1 MICGCNT
8 ESEDQKQ
15 EFVCR
20 KPPLP
25 PLPLDE
31 QRKCDSLKFIAYIEM
46 DRGAMTIA
54 CNDTITDNERY
65 KRFVSILTNVFGF
78 NYFRLYD
85 VGFNTVAYRQ
95 CIQPIMDS
103 AIAAKYGKNA
113 KDSFIDIAYRMA
125 DGKQK

>member
-1 MICGCNT
+1 
-8 ESEDQKQ
+8 
-15 EFVCR
+15 
-20 KPPLP
+20 
-25 PLPLDE
+25 
-31 QRKCDSLKFIAYIEM
+31 
-46 DRGAMTIA
+46 MTIA